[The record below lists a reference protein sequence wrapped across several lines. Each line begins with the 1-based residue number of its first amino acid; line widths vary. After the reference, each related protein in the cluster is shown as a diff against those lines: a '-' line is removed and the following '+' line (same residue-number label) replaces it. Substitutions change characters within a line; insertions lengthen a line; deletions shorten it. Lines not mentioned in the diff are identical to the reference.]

1 MALSKDYNERLAGE
15 KEGLTYRDP
24 VGELIREHERKGGFD
39 NLPGRGRP
47 LSKEYLKSD
56 TFDTLL
62 KRNGFVPSWVRLQRE
77 IRQELGQMLEEQ
89 AIEAISERRIKKE
102 ISRINKKVRRYNQL
116 CPAPSLQRHLI
127 EKENL
132 HRQYESW
139 R

>member
-1 MALSKDYNERLAGE
+1 MASSKEYNERLAGE

-24 VGELIREHERKGGFD
+24 VGELIREHEKKGGFD

-47 LSKEYLKSD
+47 LPKEYLQSD

-77 IRQELGQMLEEQ
+77 IREALGQVLKEQ
-89 AIEAISERRIKKE
+89 TDEAISERRIKKE
-102 ISRINKKVRRYNQL
+102 ISKINKKVRRYNQL
-116 CPAPSLQRHLI
+116 CPAPSLQRCLI
-127 EKENL
+127 EKESL
-132 HRQYESW
+132 YRQYESW